1 MVLRIIL
8 FVESGRK
15 ILMNF
20 PYSVSLAQYYFFF
33 HRLYLCFT
41 LVYLMFII
49 KQYMI
54 IVKIPIIHIYKN
66 TD

>member
-8 FVESGRK
+8 FVENGRE

-49 KQYMI
+49 KAI
-54 IVKIPIIHIYKN
+54 RDHCKN
-66 TD
+66 SNHTYI